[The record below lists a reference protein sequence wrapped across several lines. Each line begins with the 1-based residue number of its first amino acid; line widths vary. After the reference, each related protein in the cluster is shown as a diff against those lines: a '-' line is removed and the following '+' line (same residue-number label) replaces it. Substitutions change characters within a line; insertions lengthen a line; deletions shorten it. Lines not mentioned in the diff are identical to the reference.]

1 MSETLLA
8 SIAGLPEFLS
18 FFFLAI
24 LLLVLFARI
33 YTWMTPHDEV
43 ALIQANNPAAAVAFG
58 GALIGFALPLA
69 SAITHSISLADCAI
83 WGAIALVVQSLT
95 FIAVRL
101 TLRRLPER
109 ITNGELAAGIFSA
122 CCSVTVGLIN
132 SASMTF

>member
-33 YTWMTPHDEV
+33 YTWLTPQDEV
-43 ALIQANNPAAAVAFG
+43 ALIKANNPAAAVAFG
-58 GALIGFALPLA
+58 GALIGFALPLS

-83 WGAIALVVQSLT
+83 WGAIALVIQSLT
-95 FIAVRL
+95 FVVVRL
-101 TLRRLPER
+101 IVRRLPER
-109 ITNGELAAGIFSA
+109 INQGEIAAGIFSA
-122 CCSVTVGLIN
+122 CCSVAAGLIN

>member
-1 MSETLLA
+1 MSQTLLA

-24 LLLVLFARI
+24 LLLILFARI
-33 YTWMTPHDEV
+33 YSWMTPHDEV
-43 ALIQANNPAAAVAFG
+43 ALIKANNAAAAIAFG
-58 GALIGFALPLA
+58 GALIGFALPLS

-95 FIAVRL
+95 FVAVRL
-101 TLRRLPER
+101 IVRQLPAR
-109 ITNGELAAGIFSA
+109 ITQGEIAAAIFSA
-122 CCSVTVGLIN
+122 CCSIAVGLIN